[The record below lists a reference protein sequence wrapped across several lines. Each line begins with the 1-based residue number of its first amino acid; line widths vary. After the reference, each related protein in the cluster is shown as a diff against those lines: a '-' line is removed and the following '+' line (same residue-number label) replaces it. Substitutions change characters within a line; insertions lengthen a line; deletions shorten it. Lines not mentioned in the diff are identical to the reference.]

1 VFAPVSIRVGFV
13 VDKVALGQVFPR
25 VLRLSPV
32 SVIPPSFSIL
42 IYRPGDEQ
50 YVQYVCIACIFTLI
64 IESTLE
70 EGLRYSSLLLP
81 RNGNG
86 TVAYPVELR
95 AAGVSPTSAS
105 GGRESVKT

>member
-1 VFAPVSIRVGFV
+1 MIVFFASST
-13 VDKVALGQVFPR
+13 
-25 VLRLSPV
+25 RL
-32 SVIPPSFSIL
+32 L
-42 IYRPGDEQ
+42 
-50 YVQYVCIACIFTLI
+50 VCIACIFTLI

-81 RNGNG
+81 RNG